1 MAETPDLS
9 KALDEIRREVIESRN
24 MTIKT
29 DNALKTLHAE
39 LKTVSSQQQLFQRRT
54 WFATGAAYLGFVA
67 LAVGGVV
74 AISGAR
80 AASATAEKERLEAQ
94 VADLDKQIA
103 SLRAEAAAQVAAE
116 QGAMQ
121 VYKMMTTL
129 PGDERLKGIDALQKL
144 DQAKLSAFTRLA
156 LQDRAA
162 VLRRE
167 VGAGILEKGRAA
179 FRRQDWAEA
188 TAQLTRFLAMDP
200 PEEEALDASFFLGN
214 ALFQAR
220 KFDEAV
226 KPLTRFVEGD
236 KRARTRDF
244 AMVLLSQAHD
254 MTGNR
259 EQGYA
264 VAREALA
271 TYPGSDFRT
280 QLQGRVAKGGGGS
293 GAAPAP
299 QPPAAPAQP
308 VPAPAPAAAAK
319 PGAPASAPATA
330 APAPRPAAS
339 PGAAPPTPKPP
350 APVAA
355 PAALVPAAPKPA
367 APAPGAP
374 PPAPR

>member
-39 LKTVSSQQQLFQRRT
+39 LKTVSSQQQLFERRT
-54 WFATGAAYLGFVA
+54 WFATGAAYLAFVA

-94 VADLDKQIA
+94 AADLDKQIA
-103 SLRAEAAAQVAAE
+103 ALKAEAAAQLAAE

-144 DQAKLSAFTRLA
+144 DQSRLSAFTRLA

-167 VGAGILEKGRAA
+167 VGSGILEKGKAA
-179 FRRQDWAEA
+179 FRRQDWGEA
-188 TAQLTRFLAMDP
+188 SAQLTRFLAMDP
-200 PEEEALDASFFLGN
+200 PEDEALDASFFLGN

-293 GAAPAP
+293 ATAPA
-299 QPPAAPAQP
+299 AAQ
-308 VPAPAPAAAAK
+308 PAPAPAAAPK
-319 PGAPASAPATA
+319 PGAPPG
-330 APAPRPAAS
+330 APAPS
-339 PGAAPPTPKPP
+339 PGAAAPP
-350 APVAA
+350 
-355 PAALVPAAPKPA
+355 APKPA
-367 APAPGAP
+367 APAPAAAGQPAPKPAAPGPGAP